1 MVLYVNIIIIEQFV
15 TAMSNYYYRYL
26 PSFSGISSQIFVL
39 LLVSLIMTH
48 IPQMIKHGLNLLG
61 DRVYARYRL
70 IIVVVTAGTACLI
83 LPPDGL
89 FAILAMAL
97 SLLALETFYIL
108 GKWKDN
114 YRALKTSRSSK
125 V

>member
-1 MVLYVNIIIIEQFV
+1 MVLYINIIIIEHFV

-26 PSFSGISSQIFVL
+26 PSLNGISSQIFVL

-48 IPQMIKHGLNLLG
+48 IPQIIKHGLNILG

-89 FAILAMAL
+89 FAVLAMAL
-97 SLLALETFYIL
+97 SLLALETFYFF

-114 YRALKTSRSSK
+114 YRAFLTPGSY
-125 V
+125 